1 MKVVA
6 IIPAAGLGTRMGKPS
21 PESSGTSRKQF
32 MLLEGAPILIHTIR
46 KFVAAA
52 PVSEILVAVRQEDMA
67 PFGEQLDSESYSKPV
82 QLVEGGRNRQESVGN
97 GLAQAPQDADLIAVH
112 DAVRP
117 FVTVEQIEQA
127 VERAAETGAAI
138 LGIPPVDTIKQ
149 VDRTVVQSTLLRER
163 IVLAQTPQVFRLALL
178 RTAFEQA
185 QSDGFIG
192 TDEASL
198 VEHLGEPVHVILG
211 SDRNI
216 KITRPSD
223 MALANLFYREEQQ
236 NASGRPAAESR

>member
-6 IIPAAGLGTRMGKPS
+6 IIPAAGLGTRMGKAS
-21 PESSGTSRKQF
+21 PEFSGTSRKQF
-32 MLLEGAPILIHTIR
+32 MLLDGAPILVHTIR
-46 KFVAAA
+46 KFVAAG
-52 PVSEILVAVRQEDMA
+52 PVSEILVAVRREDMA
-67 PFGEQLDSESYSKPV
+67 AFGEQLESENYGKPV
-82 QLVEGGRNRQESVGN
+82 RLIEGGRNRQESVGN
-97 GLAQAPQDADLIAVH
+97 CLAHAPADADVVAVH

-117 FVTVEQIEQA
+117 FVTIEQIEQA
-127 VERAAETGAAI
+127 VEKAAETGAAI

-149 VDRTVVQSTLLRER
+149 VDRTIIQSTLLRER
-163 IVLAQTPQVFRLALL
+163 IVLAQTPQVFRLSLL
-178 RTAFEQA
+178 KEAFEQA

-198 VEHLGEPVHVILG
+198 VEHLGESVHVVLG

-223 MALANLFYREEQQ
+223 MALANLFYEEEQQ
-236 NASGRPAAESR
+236 GGYGQSSAESR